1 MAEALAEIFVGVEKS
16 MDASAPFGDSQDG
29 RPSRRFVWASLLM
42 AFVTVMIVGGAAWL
56 RFAHR
61 SSIEPPMVGSVLP
74 PLRLLDLQSLEPIVL
89 LGLKGRIVWVVFW
102 SPGSETGRT
111 VLPQLEQVWR
121 RLRSHGRFSMVAA
134 ALDPA
139 QSERV
144 REALAEVHATLPV
157 YLATPETRRRFGV
170 HDADPPLHLLID
182 ERGQIAA
189 LARGA
194 GQATIDRLAS
204 QARAWL
210 DELDPMRNTRFASV
224 R

>member
-1 MAEALAEIFVGVEKS
+1 
-16 MDASAPFGDSQDG
+16 MDASAPLGELEDG
-29 RPSRRFVWASLLM
+29 RPSRPFDWVSLLM
-42 AFVTVMIVGGAAWL
+42 ALVTILVVGAAAWL
-56 RFAHR
+56 RFAPR
-61 SSIEPPMVGSVLP
+61 SSIEPPAVGSMLP
-74 PLRLLDLQSLEPIVL
+74 PLRLLDLQSSEPLVL

-102 SPGSETGRT
+102 SPDTQTGRQ
-111 VLPQLEQVWR
+111 VLPQLEKAWR
-121 RLRSHGRFSMVAA
+121 RLRPHGRFSMVAA
-134 ALDPA
+134 AVDSAPS
-139 QSERV
+139 QRV
-144 REALAEVHATLPV
+144 REAIAEIHATLPV

-170 HDADPPLHLLID
+170 QDADPPLHLLID

-210 DELDPMRNTRFASV
+210 DELDPMRNTRFASA